1 MQFKPIIPSLLVTAG
16 LTLAAPQ
23 TRDIY
28 YGLSLELQT
37 SSGIDPNHVFAPA
50 PVELNKLTH
59 LGGANGVSVSKIII
73 DATIHPNLPNVNLVE
88 CRAYKDNAGTQPG
101 SAVFSVKT
109 PAAISTNLDTVSS
122 VLCYIIPEYELEQ

>member
-1 MQFKPIIPSLLVTAG
+1 M
-16 LTLAAPQ
+16 AAPQ
-23 TRDIY
+23 PRDIY

-37 SSGIDPNHVFAPA
+37 SSGNDPNHVFGPA
-50 PVELNKLTH
+50 PVELNRLSH

-73 DATIHPNLPNVNLVE
+73 DANVHPNIPNVNLVE

-109 PAAISTNLDTVSS
+109 PAEISTNLDTVSS
-122 VLCYIIPEYELEQ
+122 VLYHSSPVSFAATLAWTLHSRVK